1 MLITLVSAAGSPG
14 VTTTALA
21 LALRWPRPVL
31 LVEADP
37 TGGSGMLAGFFR
49 AQLDQPGMVDLVIAH
64 RSDLLADALP
74 KLLVPLADSKA
85 SVLVGVRTHEQ
96 ASGVAQLWS
105 PLLGV
110 LRGLDP
116 AATDVIVDAGRL
128 GLNGWPVPLVSGSDI
143 TLLLTYSDLPGLAP
157 ARSWAA
163 ALAAEDA
170 PGHATRL
177 LVVGEGRPYGA
188 REVSRTLGVPV
199 LGSVGWAPA
208 LARVF
213 SHGELPPTPSW
224 WRRFRRGEL
233 VAGAAFESSAYIKSI
248 DAIGETLRSTTAE
261 TARPFRSVLAQAESL
276 PGRTTP

>member
-21 LALRWPRPVL
+21 LALRWPRPVV

-49 AQLDQPGMVDLVIAH
+49 AQVDQPGLVDLVIAH

-74 KLLVPLADSKA
+74 RLLLPLGNSKA

-96 ASGVAQLWS
+96 ASGVAQLWT
-105 PLLGV
+105 PLLEL
-110 LRGLDP
+110 LRRLDP
-116 AATDVIVDAGRL
+116 TGTDVIVDAGRL
-128 GLNGWPVPLVSGSDI
+128 GLNGWPTPLVSGSDL
-143 TLLLTYSDLPGLAP
+143 TLLVTYSDLPGLAP

-163 ALAAEDA
+163 ALATEDA

-177 LVVGEGRPYGA
+177 LIVGEGRPYRA
-188 REVSRTLGVPV
+188 HEVSRTLGVPV

-208 LARVF
+208 LARVY
-213 SHGELPPTPSW
+213 SHGEALPRPPG
-224 WRRFRRGEL
+224 WRRIGRGEQG
-233 VAGAAFESSAYIKSI
+233 AGAAFESSAYIKSI
-248 DAIGETLRSTTAE
+248 DAIGESLRSTAVEEPRT
-261 TARPFRSVLAQAESL
+261 FRSVLAEAESL
-276 PGRTTP
+276 PGRTRP